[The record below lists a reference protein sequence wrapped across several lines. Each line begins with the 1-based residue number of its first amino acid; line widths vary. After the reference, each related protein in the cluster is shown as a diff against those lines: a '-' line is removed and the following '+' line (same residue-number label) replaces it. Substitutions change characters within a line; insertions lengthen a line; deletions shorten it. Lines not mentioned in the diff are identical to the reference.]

1 METCVDLKGTFE
13 IAKAKTKEILGCSTV
28 WCFEWRNAG
37 AQLLSAN
44 IRGFEPA
51 GPGPSATSAAILV
64 MYNSAVRT
72 REGCS
77 SSRVSFGLMT

>member
-1 METCVDLKGTFE
+1 MRLPKLRLRKYWDVALYGVLNGGMLE
-13 IAKAKTKEILGCSTV
+13 
-28 WCFEWRNAG
+28 
-37 AQLLSAN
+37 LLSAN

-51 GPGPSATSAAILV
+51 GPGPAATSAAILV